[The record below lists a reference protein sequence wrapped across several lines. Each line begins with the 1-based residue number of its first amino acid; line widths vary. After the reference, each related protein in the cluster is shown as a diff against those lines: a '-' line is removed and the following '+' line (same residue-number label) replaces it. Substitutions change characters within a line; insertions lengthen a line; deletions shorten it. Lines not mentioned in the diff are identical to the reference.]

1 MKTATIDRATARH
14 VSSPLTTKHT
24 ANAVNRLADMEF
36 SAGLLRSA
44 ACEAGLFQRSAL
56 GHLDH
61 KTWMSRVM
69 ADGQRLTDLLWEM
82 GFTPATAEP
91 HRKD

>member
-1 MKTATIDRATARH
+1 MKTATIDRAALAAVSAPVNTAR
-14 VSSPLTTKHT
+14 STTT
-24 ANAVNRLADMEF
+24 PNRLVDMEI
-36 SAGLLRSA
+36 STGLLRSA

-82 GFTPATAEP
+82 GFTPATSEP
-91 HRKD
+91 ERKA